1 MTEDQRAMNAIFLRF
16 VLQSFQ
22 GTSAIAHAPLPRP
35 MVSYSEN
42 DQSSQHLLVFIGIW
56 LVQVGLIDFLLQQDD
71 GVAFPVTRS
80 GLNTRQ
86 NFRPKLP
93 LCKNSGD
100 GREASKLPSTI
111 SKRLFSSRNGATADL
126 LHKHHTRTPTSSNT
140 SSIDPHE
147 LKLCVERLMRRR
159 VRAGWVAANREMR
172 EQLAKY
178 VEDAETA

>member
-35 MVSYSEN
+35 MVSHFAN
-42 DQSSQHLLVFIGIW
+42 DQSPQHLLVFIGIG
-56 LVQVGLIDFLLQQDD
+56 LVQVGLIDFLFQQDD

-80 GLNTRQ
+80 ELNTKQ

-93 LCKNSGD
+93 LFKYSGD
-100 GREASKLPSTI
+100 GRQASKLPSTI

-126 LHKHHTRTPTSSNT
+126 LHKHHARQQVRTHRRSILTS
-140 SSIDPHE
+140 
-147 LKLCVERLMRRR
+147 
-159 VRAGWVAANREMR
+159 
-172 EQLAKY
+172 
-178 VEDAETA
+178 